1 MRPLFVAIA
10 LLIASIAA
18 GITPDVLT
26 PARTVPPEV
35 AGRFRDPRGFQQA
48 AAGHY
53 LVFDRRAHRVYGVDD
68 RFESAWEV
76 VQIGAEPGRILDPT
90 AFAVAPDGS
99 FVVADAPA
107 RRARIQV
114 FSPVG
119 FRTAGFYI
127 DQAARPRLVI
137 DNTVMSGIGSLQY
150 TGGSILISQPEVGA
164 LVSEYSVSGQ
174 PQRSFG
180 ELRRTGHEG
189 DADVHIALNS
199 GIPVIVPSGGIY
211 FVFQAG
217 IPVFRRYDAEGHLLY
232 ERLIQGAEV
241 DEVVPRLPSTWPRNP
256 LDGELPLV
264 RPTVR
269 SAALDRMGRLWVS
282 FDAGFT
288 YVFDADGDKVRV
300 VRLRGAGAVTPTTMF
315 FGTRG
320 QLMVTP
326 GLHEYEVE

>member
-1 MRPLFVAIA
+1 LKPLFVAGV
-10 LLIASIAA
+10 LLLAAAAA
-18 GITPDVLT
+18 GITPDVLS
-26 PARTVPPEV
+26 PARTVPAEI
-35 AGRFRDPRGFQQA
+35 AGRFRDARGFQQA

-53 LVFDRRAHRVYGVDD
+53 LVFDRRAHMVYGVDEG
-68 RFESAWEV
+68 FESAWEI

-90 AFAVAPDGS
+90 AFAVAADGS
-99 FVVADAPA
+99 FVVADAPS
-107 RRARIQV
+107 RQARIQV
-114 FSPVG
+114 FSPAG

-127 DQAARPRLVI
+127 DQAARPRIVI

-150 TGGSILISQPEVGA
+150 TGGSILLSQPDVGA

-174 PQRSFG
+174 AQRSFG
-180 ELRRTGHEG
+180 ELRRTGHEA
-189 DADVHIALNS
+189 DPDVHIALNS
-199 GIPVIVPSGGIY
+199 GIPVAVPSGGVF

-217 IPVFRRYDAEGHLLY
+217 IPVFRRYDVDGRLLY
-232 ERLIQGAEV
+232 ERVIQGIEV
-241 DEVVPRLPSTWPRNP
+241 DEVVAKLPSTWPRNP

-269 SAALDRMGRLWVS
+269 SAALDRAGRLWVS

-288 YVFDADGDKVRV
+288 YVFDADGDKVRA
-300 VRLRGAGAVTPTTMF
+300 VRLRGVGAVAPATMF

-326 GLHEYEVE
+326 GLHEFEVG